1 MDLETVLHKLEEA
14 LESQDW
20 ELVQL
25 SIDSL
30 REITDNPLSDYDEED
45 WG

>member
-20 ELVQL
+20 ELVQEL
-25 SIDSL
+25 TDEI
-30 REITDNPLSDYDEED
+30 REKIDNPFDEYDEED
-45 WG
+45 W

>member
-20 ELVQL
+20 ELVQEL
-25 SIDSL
+25 TDEI
-30 REITDNPLSDYDEED
+30 REKIDNPFDQYDEED
-45 WG
+45 W

>member
-20 ELVQL
+20 ELVQEL
-25 SIDSL
+25 TD
-30 REITDNPLSDYDEED
+30 EISEKIDNPFDEYDEED
-45 WG
+45 W